1 MFKKIMCFLVII
13 IFSIFFYSCSSESES
28 EMKERF
34 NKFVLENEGIYDLI
48 KDVKIDINGNK
59 SFDKLFDSVK
69 TSKIKIENTNK
80 SGDIKY
86 LYIHKKDD
94 SINFSL
100 LQGNKV
106 ISSYDLK
113 REDISKLV
121 SSSDK
126 KDSITIGELAD
137 YLKKEYDFSFVDII
151 KYNFNSDDFTYN
163 PDNQHFVMTKDA
175 KINYISS
182 IMNNLAK
189 ALNKYHKYSTT
200 SYSDVSQYLAVN
212 GINIDLEFGFKKGH
226 FTTIIFN
233 YTQKLDSFDEDINYY
248 RNTSI
253 SISLDF
259 HYKFNNKLK
268 KIDID
273 GKVSTDNIDTYYKK
287 NKGGECADK
296 LDLTFKGHIKK
307 NDISISVNIKED
319 YDDDETINT
328 ASSDQK
334 ATKYIKDIKNN
345 DIKLKFTYNGRTIK
359 LNSTIEG
366 KASYTLSGSQVVVET
381 QQYGYGY
388 SQSAKVMAVDTSKN
402 YKIDYK
408 GSLLIDYNKKK
419 NSMAADIDFKTN
431 KSKDIVVTG
440 KLDFHNWI
448 NELSYSA
455 ECKISKLKT
464 MDMLHYKLTYS
475 EITEN
480 ELPGVLK

>member
-28 EMKERF
+28 AVKERF

-69 TSKIKIENTNK
+69 TSKIIIENTNK
-80 SGDIKY
+80 SEDIKY
-86 LYIHKKDD
+86 IYIHKKDD
-94 SINFSL
+94 SISFSL
-100 LQGNKV
+100 LQDNEV

-113 REDISKLV
+113 REDISKLA

-137 YLKKEYDFSFVDII
+137 YLKKEYDFNIVDII

-182 IMNNLAK
+182 IMNNLTK
-189 ALNKYHKYSTT
+189 ALNKHQKYSTT
-200 SYSDVSQYLAVN
+200 SYSDVSQYLADN

-233 YTQKLDSFDEDINYY
+233 YTQKLDSFNNDINYY
-248 RNTSI
+248 RNSSI

-259 HYKFNNKLK
+259 QYRFNKLK
-268 KIDID
+268 EIDID
-273 GKVSTDNIDTYYKK
+273 GKVSMDSIDTYYKK

-307 NDISISVNIKED
+307 NDISISVDIKED

-328 ASSDQK
+328 AAIDKK
-334 ATKYIKDIKNN
+334 ATKYIEDIKNN
-345 DIKLKFTYNGRTIK
+345 DIKLNFTYDGKTIK

-366 KASYTLSGSQVVVET
+366 KASYALSGSQVVVVT

-402 YKIDYK
+402 YKIDYE
-408 GSLLIDYNKKK
+408 GSLLIDYNKKN
-419 NSMAADIDFKTN
+419 NSIAADIDFKTN
-431 KSKDIVVTG
+431 KSNDIVLTG

-455 ECKISKLKT
+455 ECKVSKLNT

-480 ELPGVLK
+480 ELPEVLK